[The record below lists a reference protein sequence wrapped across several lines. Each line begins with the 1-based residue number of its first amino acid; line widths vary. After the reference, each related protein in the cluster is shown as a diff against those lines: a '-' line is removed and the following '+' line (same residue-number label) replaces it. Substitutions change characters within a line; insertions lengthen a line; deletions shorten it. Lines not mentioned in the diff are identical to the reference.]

1 MGKSGIAKKAGN
13 KNKHNSLIKKKKN
26 KKLEAKLKREFRL
39 KELSQIE
46 KNSPTS

>member
-1 MGKSGIAKKAGN
+1 MGKSRIAKKAGN

-39 KELSQIE
+39 KELNQLE